1 MSDAE
6 LARQMTQLTDAQLVE
21 AQTADEY
28 AFRHA
33 LTREAVYGT
42 LLVRERRRYHQAIA
56 EALEQSHAPALD
68 AHIPA
73 LAYHYYEA
81 GAWAKALDYAQRAGA
96 KAQAMFAPREAIQNF
111 SRAIE
116 SAAQLGRPVPAA
128 LHRARGQA
136 YDTSG
141 DFEHARI
148 DYETALGAAR
158 AASDRPAEWQA
169 LFDLGFLWASRDYT
183 RTGNYLQQALAQARA
198 MGDPAILARSLN
210 RLGNWYAN
218 IEQPAVSVEYHREA
232 LGIFEALHDK
242 PGLATT
248 LDLLGLA
255 STFLGDLVSGAE
267 YFGRAVA
274 LFRELDDR
282 AGLASALS
290 NYAESGVAYYVQL
303 MVATPVAN
311 AEARQYIAE
320 AHVIAREIGWRPGE
334 AYALVNRGGL
344 LCSSGEYAEG
354 IANAQA
360 GLALAREIEH
370 EQWQAFACMMLGMVY
385 TDLMAFDKAR
395 AYLERGLALARAVAS
410 LNFERSL
417 AGQLVFLATLHG
429 SARERARA
437 LAELDVA
444 MRDGSRSEALPP
456 PGEPL
461 TMGQRICWL
470 ARGAALTKAGK
481 PRPALQIVERIDQ
494 APPVAAIAAKHP
506 PLSAVLGRAEA
517 LWRCT
522 GKGAPAARPG
532 AEELES
538 AIAQVKQALARMI
551 VQESPQVRW
560 RLHLA
565 LGRLYRAQHRHA
577 DARREFTSAREIV
590 AQLAERIGDEAV
602 KRNYL
607 MWTAKLIPAGK
618 KPITQSHKGTLRH
631 KVAKTQRKT

>member
-1 MSDAE
+1 MSAPE

-21 AQTADEY
+21 AQSADEY

-33 LTREAVYGT
+33 LTHEAVYGT

-56 EALEQSHAPALD
+56 EALEQSHAPTLD

-73 LAYHYYEA
+73 LAYHFYEA

-116 SAAQLGRPVPAA
+116 AAAHLGQPAPAA

-141 DFEHARI
+141 DFEHARM

-158 AASDRPAEWQA
+158 ASGDQRAEWQA
-169 LFDLGFLWASRDYT
+169 LLDLGFLWASRDYT
-183 RTGNYLQQALAQARA
+183 RTREYLQQALALARA
-198 MGDPAILARSLN
+198 MGEPAILARSLN

-218 IEQPAVSVEYHREA
+218 VEQPAISVKYHREA
-232 LGIFEALHDK
+232 LAICEALHDK

-255 STFLGDLVSGAE
+255 STVLGDLVSGTE

-282 AGLASALS
+282 TGLASALS
-290 NYAESGVAYYVQL
+290 NVAESGVAYYVQL

-311 AEARQYIAE
+311 AEARQCIAE
-320 AHVIAREIGWRPGE
+320 AHAIAREIGWRPGE

-344 LCSSGEYAEG
+344 LCSSGEYTEG
-354 IANAQA
+354 IASAQA

-370 EQWQAFACMMLGMVY
+370 EQWQAFAYLMLGLLY
-385 TDLMAFDKAR
+385 TDLMAFDVAR

-417 AGQLVFLATLHG
+417 AGQLAIIAVLHG
-429 SARERARA
+429 TARARARA
-437 LAELDVA
+437 LAEVDIA
-444 MRDGSRSEALPP
+444 MHDGERTDPLPP
-456 PGEPL
+456 RDEPL

-470 ARGAALTKAGK
+470 ARGAALMKAGK
-481 PRPALQIVERIDQ
+481 PRLTLQIVDRLNQ
-494 APPVAAIAAKHP
+494 APPAAAIAVKHP
-506 PLSAVLGRAEA
+506 PLSAVLVRAEA

-522 GKGAPAARPG
+522 GKNPEAVRPG

-538 AIAQVKQALARMI
+538 ASAEVRQALSRMI

-565 LGRLYRAQHRHA
+565 LGRLHRAQRRHA
-577 DARREFTSAREIV
+577 DARQEFAATREIV
-590 AQLAERIGDEAV
+590 AQLAERIGDEGLR
-602 KRNYL
+602 RNYL
-607 MWTAKLIPAGK
+607 ARTARLIPAGK
-618 KPITQSHKGTLRH
+618 NLSRKD
-631 KVAKTQRKT
+631 AK